1 MDINKAFTILE
12 LDRSK
17 NPNDEIIKKAYK
29 KMAIKWHPDKNPDNK
44 ELAESKFK
52 EIAEA
57 YKVLTNKD
65 NFANMNNFAFRGQG
79 INAEDLFK
87 QMFQGMQI
95 NPLQTQFSTRNIG
108 GSSFSIN
115 IGGPNI
121 SSNMRSSSV
130 SIRGNKKIEVIKETK
145 NGMTSER
152 VIITEL

>member
-1 MDINKAFTILE
+1 MPQDTQYYDSLGVNPQASGSEIKRAF
-12 LDRSK
+12 R
-17 NPNDEIIKKAYK
+17 KKANQY
-29 KMAIKWHPDKNPDNK
+29 HPDKNPGN
-44 ELAESKFK
+44 AEAENKFK

-65 NFANMNNFAFRGQG
+65 NFTNMNNFAFRGQG

-95 NPLQTQFSTRNIG
+95 NPSQTQFATRNIG
-108 GSSFSIN
+108 GQSFTIN
-115 IGGPNI
+115 IGSPNI

-130 SIRGNKKIEVIKETK
+130 SIRGNKKIEVIKEIK
-145 NGMTSER
+145 NGVTSER